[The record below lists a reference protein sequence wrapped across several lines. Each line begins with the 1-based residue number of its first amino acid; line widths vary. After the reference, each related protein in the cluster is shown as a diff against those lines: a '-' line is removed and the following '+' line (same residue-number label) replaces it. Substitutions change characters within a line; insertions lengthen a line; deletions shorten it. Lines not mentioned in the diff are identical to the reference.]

1 MSAQHRAR
9 PEQWKRIESS
19 PDHCVYDSCIIELR
33 DRVLTMDACIRNIY
47 EQLDRLKTLHES
59 NWSRIVKL
67 EEGPAVRLTTPP
79 PETVKQ
85 WVAEVWHE
93 GTPVRLSLSDMHIAG
108 QAAHWAAQQLKEG
121 PAVAEA
127 RGPGSVTTACPQL
140 ATDEE
145 LDDVFYGIKN
155 IERIQAVR
163 AVYKLGLEHGAA
175 IAKSQLAEAGHV

>member
-1 MSAQHRAR
+1 MSAQHRAT
-9 PEQWKRIESS
+9 PEQWEQVEICSGMKDQV
-19 PDHCVYDSCIIELR
+19 PWATASCLRELR
-33 DRVLTMDACIRNIY
+33 DRVLTMDACIRDIY
-47 EQLDRLKTLHES
+47 QQLDRLKTLHES

-121 PAVAEA
+121 PAVDES
-127 RGPGSVTTACPQL
+127 RGSGSVENTL
-140 ATDEE
+140 ATNAE
-145 LDDVFYGIKN
+145 LGHLYCNSESLTAGL
-155 IERIQAVR
+155 R
-163 AVYKLGLEHGAA
+163 AVYDLGRSHG
-175 IAKSQLAEAGHV
+175 GRHD